1 MDEEYDIEALKGIID
16 EIDRDIIV
24 DINPKFSLL
33 KELVKLVDDIDFDR
47 ITEQEEKYDD
57 FRERLLDISFH
68 IDDLSE
74 GIDILESLQT
84 NLEKFIKAMDILNIE
99 HNIDIDEFNE
109 ALEKIS
115 KAYNKI
121 EADSYT

>member
-1 MDEEYDIEALKGIID
+1 MDEYDIEALKGIID

-33 KELVKLVDDIDFDR
+33 KELVEIVDDIDFDR

-121 EADSYT
+121 ENDSGI

>member
-1 MDEEYDIEALKGIID
+1 LDEYDIEALKGIID

-121 EADSYT
+121 ENDSGI

>member
-1 MDEEYDIEALKGIID
+1 MKGIID

-33 KELVKLVDDIDFDR
+33 KELVEIVDDIDFDR

-121 EADSYT
+121 ENDSGI

>member
-1 MDEEYDIEALKGIID
+1 MDEYDIEALKGIID

-33 KELVKLVDDIDFDR
+33 KELVEIVDDIDFDR

-84 NLEKFIKAMDILNIE
+84 NLGKFIKAMDILNIE

-121 EADSYT
+121 ENDSGI

>member
-1 MDEEYDIEALKGIID
+1 MDEYDIEALKGIID

-33 KELVKLVDDIDFDR
+33 IELVKIVDDIDFDR

-121 EADSYT
+121 ENDSGI

>member
-1 MDEEYDIEALKGIID
+1 MDEYDIEALKGIID

-33 KELVKLVDDIDFDR
+33 KELVEIVDDIDFDC

-121 EADSYT
+121 ENDSGI

>member
-1 MDEEYDIEALKGIID
+1 MDEYDIEALKGIID

-33 KELVKLVDDIDFDR
+33 KELVEIVDDIDFDR

-99 HNIDIDEFNE
+99 HNINIDEFNE

-121 EADSYT
+121 ENDSGI

>member
-1 MDEEYDIEALKGIID
+1 MDEYDIGALQEIID

-24 DINPKFSLL
+24 DINPKISLL
-33 KELVKLVDDIDFDR
+33 KELVKLVDDIDVDR
-47 ITEQEEKYDD
+47 ITEQNEKYDD
-57 FRERLLDISFH
+57 FRERLLNISSY
-68 IDDLSE
+68 IDELSE

-99 HNIDIDEFNE
+99 HNIDIYEFNT

-115 KAYNKI
+115 KTYNKI
-121 EADSYT
+121 ESESEI

>member
-1 MDEEYDIEALKGIID
+1 MDEYDIEALKGIID
-16 EIDRDIIV
+16 DIDRDIIV

-121 EADSYT
+121 ENDSGI

>member
-1 MDEEYDIEALKGIID
+1 MDEYDIEALKGIID
-16 EIDRDIIV
+16 EIDRDIVV
-24 DINPKFSLL
+24 DINPKLSLL
-33 KELVKLVDDIDFDR
+33 KELVEVVDDIDFDR
-47 ITEQEEKYDD
+47 IAEQEEKYDD

-74 GIDILESLQT
+74 GIDILVSLRT

-109 ALEKIS
+109 ALEKIY

-121 EADSYT
+121 ENDSGI

>member
-1 MDEEYDIEALKGIID
+1 MDEYDIEALKGIID

-47 ITEQEEKYDD
+47 ITAQEEKYDD

-121 EADSYT
+121 ENDSGI

>member
-1 MDEEYDIEALKGIID
+1 MDEYDIEALKGIID

-33 KELVKLVDDIDFDR
+33 KELVKLVDDIYFDR

-121 EADSYT
+121 ENDSGI

>member
-1 MDEEYDIEALKGIID
+1 MDEYDIEALKGIID

-57 FRERLLDISFH
+57 FRERLLDISLH

-121 EADSYT
+121 ENDSGI

>member
-1 MDEEYDIEALKGIID
+1 MDEYDIEALKGIID

-47 ITEQEEKYDD
+47 EEKYDD

-121 EADSYT
+121 ENDSGI

>member
-1 MDEEYDIEALKGIID
+1 MDEYDIEALKGIID

-33 KELVKLVDDIDFDR
+33 KELVEIVDDIDFDR

-68 IDDLSE
+68 IDDLSG

-121 EADSYT
+121 ENDSGI

>member
-1 MDEEYDIEALKGIID
+1 MDEYDIEALKGIID

-99 HNIDIDEFNE
+99 HNIDIDELHLMKHN
-109 ALEKIS
+109 L
-115 KAYNKI
+115 
-121 EADSYT
+121 

>member
-1 MDEEYDIEALKGIID
+1 MDEYDIEALKGIID

-33 KELVKLVDDIDFDR
+33 KELVKIVDDIDFDR

-121 EADSYT
+121 ENDSGI

>member
-1 MDEEYDIEALKGIID
+1 MDEYDIEALKGIID

-121 EADSYT
+121 ENDSGI

>member
-1 MDEEYDIEALKGIID
+1 MDKYDIEALKGIID

-74 GIDILESLQT
+74 GSDILESLQT

-121 EADSYT
+121 ENDSGI

>member
-1 MDEEYDIEALKGIID
+1 MDEYDIGALQEIID

-24 DINPKFSLL
+24 DINPKISLL
-33 KELVKLVDDIDFDR
+33 KELVKLVDDIDVDR
-47 ITEQEEKYDD
+47 ITEQNEKYDD
-57 FRERLLDISFH
+57 FRERLLNISFY
-68 IDDLSE
+68 IDELSE

-99 HNIDIDEFNE
+99 HNIDIYEFNT

-115 KAYNKI
+115 KSYNKI
-121 EADSYT
+121 ESESEI

>member
-1 MDEEYDIEALKGIID
+1 MDEYDIEALKGIID

-33 KELVKLVDDIDFDR
+33 KELVEIVDDIDFDR

-121 EADSYT
+121 ENVSGI